1 MQISLNSW
9 VDFFLYDKMTFSVD
23 KVVRD
28 IFASLVISIVSM
40 ELIIASREYLFL
52 QSEPHENIIS
62 IIVKS
67 ILPALSD
74 LVDGIHNSFTEI
86 E

>member
-1 MQISLNSW
+1 MA
-9 VDFFLYDKMTFSVD
+9 FSVD
-23 KVVRD
+23 QVVRD

-40 ELIIASREYLFL
+40 KLIIANREYLFL
-52 QSEPHENIIS
+52 QSEPHENIIG

-67 ILPALSD
+67 VLPALSD
-74 LVDGIHNSFTEI
+74 LVDGIHNSFTGI